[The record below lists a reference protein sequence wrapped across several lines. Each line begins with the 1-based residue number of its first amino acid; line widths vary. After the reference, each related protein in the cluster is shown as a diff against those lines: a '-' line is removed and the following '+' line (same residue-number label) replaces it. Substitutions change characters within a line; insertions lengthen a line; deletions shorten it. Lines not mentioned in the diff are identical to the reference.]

1 MEISELYRLFLE
13 HPVVTTDSR
22 NCPKGSIF
30 VALKGTSFDGNAFAT
45 KALESGCAYAVL
57 DEDKYAISGDKR
69 YILVNDALK
78 TLQDLA
84 HYHREQLKTPIIE
97 ITGTNGK
104 TTTKELTAAVLSGKH
119 NVLYTSGNLNN
130 QIGVPKTLL
139 RLTKDNDIA
148 VIETGASHPGDIKEL
163 ADIVDPDYG
172 IITNVGKAHI
182 AGFGSFEGVIR
193 TKGELYDYLRNK
205 PQAIVFINNDNP
217 YLNAIA
223 KGLKLIR
230 YGKETETSDL
240 SVFGEIIECNPF
252 LKFRWHKKG
261 GEWYTVQTHL
271 IGSYNIDNALAAIT
285 IGAYFDVPAEAI
297 NEALEN
303 YNPSNNRSE
312 LVKTA
317 YNTLIVDAYNA
328 NPTSMEAA
336 LKNFDLIKAE
346 KKMVILGD
354 MKELGDISADE
365 HQKVVDALL
374 RSDIDDI
381 WLVGPDFCQ
390 TRHTAANCRTFR
402 NINEVEAA
410 LQEEKPEGYTILI
423 KGSNSMKLF
432 QLPDKL

>member
-22 NCPKGSIF
+22 NCPPNSIF
-30 VALKGTSFDGNAFAT
+30 VALKGESFDGNAFAM
-45 KALESGCAYAVL
+45 KALDQGCAYAVI

-69 YILVNDALK
+69 YIIVKDALK

-84 HYHREQLKTPIIE
+84 HYHREQLKTPVIE

-104 TTTKELTAAVLSGKH
+104 TTTKELTSAVLSKKH
-119 NVLYTSGNLNN
+119 NVLYTQGNLNN

-182 AGFGSFEGVIR
+182 AGFGSFEGVIK

-205 PQAIVFINNDNP
+205 PEAKVFINNDNP
-217 YLNAIA
+217 YLNKIA
-223 KGLKLIR
+223 KGLRLVR
-230 YGKETETSDL
+230 YGKEIETGDL

-285 IGAYFDVPAEAI
+285 IGTYFDVPAEDI

-317 YNTLIVDAYNA
+317 SNTLIVDAYNA
-328 NPTSMEAA
+328 NPTSMDAA
-336 LKNFDLIKAE
+336 LKNFEMIKAD

-354 MKELGDISADE
+354 MKELGEISADE
-365 HQKVVDALL
+365 HQKIVEELAK
-374 RSDIDDI
+374 STDINKV
-381 WLVGPDFCQ
+381 WLVGPDFSA
-390 TRHTAANCRTFR
+390 THHGDFRTFR

-410 LQEEKPEGYTILI
+410 VKEEKPEGYTILI

-432 QLPDKL
+432 QLPDQL

>member
-1 MEISELYRLFLE
+1 MEISELYQLFLQ

-22 NCPKGSIF
+22 DCPKDSIF
-30 VALKGTSFDGNAFAT
+30 VALKGDSFDGNAFAM
-45 KALESGCAYAVL
+45 KALESGCSYAVI

-69 YILVNDALK
+69 YILVKDALK

-84 HYHREQLKTPIIE
+84 HYHREQLKTPVIE

-104 TTTKELTAAVLSGKH
+104 TTTKELTSAVLSKRH
-119 NVLYTSGNLNN
+119 NVLYTQGNLNN

-139 RLTKDNDIA
+139 RLTKENDIA

-182 AGFGSFEGVIR
+182 AGFGSFEGVIK
-193 TKGELYDYLRNK
+193 TKGELYDYLRGK
-205 PQAIVFINNDNP
+205 SKSVVFINNDNP
-217 YLNAIA
+217 YLNKIA
-223 KGLKLIR
+223 KGLKLVR
-230 YGKETETSDL
+230 YGRENETTDL
-240 SVFGEIIECNPF
+240 SVFGEIIECNPL
-252 LKFRWHKKG
+252 LKFRWHKQG

-285 IGAYFDVPAEAI
+285 IGTYFDVPTDAI
-297 NEALEN
+297 NEALEG

-312 LVKTA
+312 LIKTA
-317 YNTLIVDAYNA
+317 SNTLIVDAYNA
-328 NPTSMEAA
+328 NPTSMDAA
-336 LKNFDLIKAE
+336 LKNFELIKAE

-354 MKELGDISADE
+354 MKELGNISADE
-365 HQKVVDALL
+365 HQKIVDELAQ
-374 RSDIDDI
+374 SDIDKV
-381 WLVGPDFCQ
+381 WLVGPDFCATQ
-390 TRHTAANCRTFR
+390 HACRTFR
-402 NINEVEAA
+402 NVKEVEAA
-410 LQEEKPEGYTILI
+410 LSEEKPKGYTILI